1 MLEPCFFCKV
11 LSLTNI
17 TKGVERLKAVK
28 AILSS
33 ENPKWAPA
41 SKCIDGD
48 SETISTDN
56 LCHTYGPFPRAP
68 WLALDYGTLVTVK
81 RVELFNRAD
90 CCGDRTRNVDIR
102 VSNELPPSDTQM
114 FFRGQ
119 LLGHFPGPASDGQH
133 IAIAGRNI

>member
-1 MLEPCFFCKV
+1 MSRVFFCNV
-11 LSLTNI
+11 LCLTNI

-48 SETISTDN
+48 SETTSIGN
-56 LCHTYGPFPRAP
+56 LCHTYEPFPRAP

-133 IAIAGRNI
+133 IVIQG

>member
-1 MLEPCFFCKV
+1 MSRVFFCKV

-48 SETISTDN
+48 SETTSIGN
-56 LCHTYGPFPRAP
+56 LCHTYEPFPRAP

-102 VSNELPPSDTQM
+102 VSNELPTSDAQM

-119 LLGHFPGPASDGQH
+119 LLGHFAGPASDGQH
-133 IAIAGRNI
+133 IVIQG

>member
-1 MLEPCFFCKV
+1 MLEPCFFCNV
-11 LSLTNI
+11 LCLTNI

-48 SETISTDN
+48 SETTSIDN
-56 LCHTYGPFPRAP
+56 LCHTYEPFPRAP

-102 VSNELPPSDTQM
+102 VSNELPTSDAQM

-119 LLGHFPGPASDGQH
+119 LLGHFAGPASDGQH
-133 IAIAGRNI
+133 IVIQG

>member
-1 MLEPCFFCKV
+1 MFTCNVFC
-11 LSLTNI
+11 LTNI
-17 TKGVERLKAVK
+17 SAGVEQLKAVK

-48 SETISTDN
+48 SETISSDN

-133 IAIAGRNI
+133 IVIQG